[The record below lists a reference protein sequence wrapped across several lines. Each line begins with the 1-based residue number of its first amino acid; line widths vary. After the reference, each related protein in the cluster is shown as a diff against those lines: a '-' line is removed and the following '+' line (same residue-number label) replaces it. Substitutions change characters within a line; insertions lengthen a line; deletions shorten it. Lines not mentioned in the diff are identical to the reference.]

1 MKKYLGILVIALIL
15 LTGCGEK
22 ETIKICK
29 STNEDTIN
37 GYRLDAEY
45 KIYSKGDIVE
55 KVEIKEV
62 VISESQELLDYFE
75 AYLQNTYSSINE
87 AFGGYENKV
96 TKENL
101 KVTSNTTINYNEMDI
116 AKFVKENKESKNFIN
131 NDNKVLLESL
141 INSYEKLGAI
151 CK

>member
-1 MKKYLGILVIALIL
+1 MKKYLGILVIVVIF

-55 KVEIKEV
+55 KVETKEIV
-62 VISESQELLDYFE
+62 TSESEELLDYFE
-75 AYLQNTYSSINE
+75 AYLQNTYTSINE
-87 AFGGYENKV
+87 TFGGYENKV
-96 TKENL
+96 TKENG
-101 KVTSNTTINYNEMDI
+101 KVISNTTINYNEMDL
-116 AKFVKENKESKNFIN
+116 AKFIKENKDLKNFKN
-131 NDNKVLLESL
+131 SDNKVLLESL
-141 INSYEKLGAI
+141 INSYENLGAV
-151 CK
+151 CE